1 MITSIYASIFLAT
14 ALALTGVQA
23 ASECWTN
30 VHNST
35 ISFSSRAAITFS
47 YDIETATDCLNWCG
61 RVDNCQA
68 WLHVEHGKQCDLY
81 HSAPLSIAPNP
92 GFTFGGCAPSHVD
105 EYTLVHTPIP
115 SSTAIASN
123 THGATSSSILV
134 RSPFFIFNFGLSCS

>member
-47 YDIETATDCLNWCG
+47 YDIETATDCLNWC
-61 RVDNCQA
+61 
-68 WLHVEHGKQCDLY
+68 
-81 HSAPLSIAPNP
+81 APLSIAPNP

-123 THGATSSSILV
+123 THGATSSTNDKFHF
-134 RSPFFIFNFGLSCS
+134 SPVETTERVITDMATIIERTMKA